1 MKIRA
6 LFGRALLAS
15 ACALGMFGA
24 VAPAQAA
31 GDLLVAP
38 TRVVL
43 DGPRGAEIVLNNIG
57 TEIAT
62 YRISLEIKRMTADG
76 ALEDVAIDA
85 TSGTEKAAVDM
96 ISYSPKKVV
105 LPPNQP
111 QTIRIGTRLPQG
123 LPDGEYRVH
132 MLFRAIPAATAPAA
146 LDAPPASGVSIAL
159 TPIYG
164 VTIPVIVRQ
173 GKLEAQAALSNP
185 RLEADD
191 ENPDAPMALKMDIS
205 RTGNRSVYGEIR
217 VFKPGVAEPLIA
229 VRGIAVYTEV
239 GARTLSLPLPKEAV
253 AALKGPVTI
262 QYVEDRDAGGATL
275 AEVKGVLQ

>member
-1 MKIRA
+1 MKLQA
-6 LFGRALLAS
+6 LFRQVLLAS
-15 ACALGMFGA
+15 ALAIGT
-24 VAPAQAA
+24 VATPVQAA
-31 GDLLVAP
+31 CDLLVAP

-43 DGPRGAEIVLNNIG
+43 DGPRGAELVLNNIG
-57 TEIAT
+57 TETAT

-76 ALEDVAIDA
+76 ALEDVAVES
-85 TSGTEKAAVDM
+85 TSGAEKAAVDM

-111 QTIRIGTRLPQG
+111 QTIRIGTRLPDG

-146 LDAPPASGVSIAL
+146 LDAPAASGVSIAL

-173 GKLEAQAALSNP
+173 GKLEAQAGLSNP
-185 RLEADD
+185 RLEPDTA
-191 ENPDAPMALKMDIS
+191 EADAPMALKMDIS
-205 RTGNRSVYGEIR
+205 RSGNRSVYGEIR

-229 VRGIAVYTEV
+229 VRGIAVYTEL
-239 GARTLSLPLPKEAV
+239 GKRTLSLPLPPEAV

-262 QYVEDRDAGGATL
+262 QYIEDRDAGGSTL